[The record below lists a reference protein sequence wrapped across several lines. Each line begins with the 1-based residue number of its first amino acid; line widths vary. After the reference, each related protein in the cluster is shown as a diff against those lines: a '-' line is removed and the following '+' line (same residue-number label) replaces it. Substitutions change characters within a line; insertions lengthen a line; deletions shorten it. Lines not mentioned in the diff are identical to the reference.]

1 MRAKWWAVVLS
12 STVLGAA
19 LLGACGPTAEGD
31 TRGAAGSAA
40 STATPPPA
48 PGSPADEAADDAA
61 ACTAFGDVLTIIA
74 NADLGLAEGRMA
86 AQEQH
91 GWYELATRVLDRLP
105 SDAGTPVQTAIGALQ
120 AAAPAV
126 PSEAFAESTGVR
138 APAWSAAEADLAAAC
153 EEVGSPLAI
162 QAFTG
167 G

>member
-1 MRAKWWAVVLS
+1 VLS
-12 STVLGAA
+12 TTVLGAA
-19 LLGACGPTAEGD
+19 LLGACGAGAEGGAGEVAD
-31 TRGAAGSAA
+31 RAAGAAAQ
-40 STATPPPA
+40 PPSPA
-48 PGSPADEAADDAA
+48 PPADEAADDAA
-61 ACTAFGDVLTIIA
+61 ACTAFGDVLTILA

-91 GWYELATRVLDRLP
+91 GWYKLATRVLDRLP
-105 SDAGTPVQTAIGALQ
+105 SDAGTAVQTAVGALQ

-126 PSEAFAESTGVR
+126 PPGAFAESTGVR
-138 APAWSAAEADLAAAC
+138 SPAWSEAEVDLAAAC

>member
-1 MRAKWWAVVLS
+1 MLS
-12 STVLGAA
+12 TTVLGAT
-19 LLGACGPTAEGD
+19 LLGACGAATGGD
-31 TRGAAGSAA
+31 ADGVADPAASAA
-40 STATPPPA
+40 TRSPSPA
-48 PGSPADEAADDAA
+48 AAADEAADDAA

-74 NADLGLAEGRMA
+74 NADLALAEGRMA

-105 SDAGTPVQTAIGALQ
+105 SDAGTAVQTAIGALQ

-126 PSEAFAESTGVR
+126 PAEAFAESTGVR
-138 APAWSAAEADLAAAC
+138 SPAWSAAEVDLGVAC

>member
-1 MRAKWWAVVLS
+1 MLS
-12 STVLGAA
+12 TTVLGAA
-19 LLGACGPTAEGD
+19 LLGACG
-31 TRGAAGSAA
+31 AAGGGDAGEAA
-40 STATPPPA
+40 GRAAGPAAQPPSPA
-48 PGSPADEAADDAA
+48 PPVDEAADDAA
-61 ACTAFGDVLTIIA
+61 ACTAFGDVLTIIE

-86 AQEQH
+86 AQEQR

-105 SDAGTPVQTAIGALQ
+105 SDAGTAVQTAVGALQ

-126 PSEAFAESTGVR
+126 PAGAFAESTGVR
-138 APAWSAAEADLAAAC
+138 SPAWSAAEVDLAAAC